1 MSDKDIEKSRY
12 NEKAQSALDAGDLT
26 SVNALTLPLKA
37 PYDFYKLMIVEHL
50 GAESCILEIGAGM
63 GENTGFLLETGAR
76 VCSSDIS
83 VESLS
88 VLSKRFE
95 GNAQLTTKVAD
106 IEKLPFED
114 GVFDMVVNAG
124 SLSYGDHNAVLN
136 EIYRVLKPAGA
147 FIAIDSLNNNPIYRF
162 NRYVHYLRG
171 SRSLSVIKRAPD
183 LRLLRK
189 YEQKFGKVEHQFF
202 GSISYL
208 APLLNA
214 VFGEKMAT
222 KISDRIDGLVG
233 VKRSAFKFVMVAE
246 KKL

>member
-1 MSDKDIEKSRY
+1 
-12 NEKAQSALDAGDLT
+12 
-26 SVNALTLPLKA
+26 
-37 PYDFYKLMIVEHL
+37 
-50 GAESCILEIGAGM
+50 
-63 GENTGFLLETGAR
+63 
-76 VCSSDIS
+76 
-83 VESLS
+83 
-88 VLSKRFE
+88 
-95 GNAQLTTKVAD
+95 
-106 IEKLPFED
+106 LPFED

-124 SLSYGDHNAVLN
+124 
-136 EIYRVLKPAGA
+136 
-147 FIAIDSLNNNPIYRF
+147 
-162 NRYVHYLRG
+162 
-171 SRSLSVIKRAPD
+171 SLSVIKRAPD

>member
-1 MSDKDIEKSRY
+1 LTQPLRTLYIAYQDFISDYADS
-12 NEKAQSALDAGDLT
+12 NS
-26 SVNALTLPLKA
+26 S
-37 PYDFYKLMIVEHL
+37 
-50 GAESCILEIGAGM
+50 ILEIGSGM
-63 GENTGFLLETGAR
+63 GENTGFLLATGAK
-76 VCSSDIS
+76 VCATDIS
-83 VESLS
+83 QDSLN
-88 VLSKRFE
+88 VMKNRF
-95 GNAQLTTKVAD
+95 NTDRLITKVAD

-114 GVFDMVVNAG
+114 GMFVMVGNAG
-124 SLSYGDHNAVLN
+124 SLSYGDHNTVLN
-136 EIYRVLKPAGA
+136 EIYRVLKPTGT
-147 FIAIDSLNNNPIYRF
+147 FVAIDSLNNNPIYRF

-189 YEQKFGKVEHQFF
+189 YEQKFGKVENQFF

-208 APLLNA
+208 VPLLNA

>member
-1 MSDKDIEKSRY
+1 MSDKKTEKNRY
-12 NEKAQSALDAGDLT
+12 NSEAQSALDNNNLS
-26 SVNALTLPLKA
+26 SVNNLTLPLKT
-37 PYDFYKLMIVEHL
+37 PYFFYQKAITNRANSDSL
-50 GAESCILEIGAGM
+50 ILEIGAGM
-63 GENTGFLLETGAR
+63 GENTEFLLATEAKVYAT
-76 VCSSDIS
+76 DIS
-83 VESLS
+83 QDSLN
-88 VLSKRFE
+88 VMKKRFVTDR
-95 GNAQLTTKVAD
+95 LITKIAD

-124 SLSYGDHNAVLN
+124 SLSYGDHNTVLN

-147 FIAIDSLNNNPIYRF
+147 FIAIDSLNHNPIYRF

-189 YEQKFGKVEHQFF
+189 YEGKFGQAENQFF

-208 APLLNA
+208 VPLLNA
-214 VFGEKMAT
+214 VFGEKITT
-222 KISDRIDGLVG
+222 KISDRIDSLVG

-246 KKL
+246 KKI

>member
-1 MSDKDIEKSRY
+1 MIDKDIEKIRY
-12 NEKAQSALDAGDLT
+12 NQKANHALKNSNLF
-26 SVNALTLPLKA
+26 SVNRLTQPLKT
-37 PYDFYKLMIVEHL
+37 PYVFYKKAIANH
-50 GAESCILEIGAGM
+50 ANSDSFILEIGSGM
-63 GENTGFLLETGAR
+63 GENTEFLLTTGAK
-76 VCSSDIS
+76 VYATDIS
-83 VESLS
+83 QDSLN
-88 VLSKRFE
+88 VMKKRF
-95 GNAQLTTKVAD
+95 NTDRLITKVAD
-106 IEKLPFED
+106 IERLPFED
-114 GVFDMVVNAG
+114 GVFDIVVNAG
-124 SLSYGDHNAVLN
+124 SLSYGDHNTVLN

-208 APLLNA
+208 VPLLNA
-214 VFGEKMAT
+214 VFGEKMST

>member
-1 MSDKDIEKSRY
+1 MSDKDIEERRY
-12 NEKAQSALDAGDLT
+12 NGKAQSALDAGYLT
-26 SVNALTLPLKA
+26 SINALTLPLKT
-37 PYDFYKLMIVEHL
+37 PYDFYESVIVERL
-50 GAESCILEIGAGM
+50 GAESFVLEIGAGM
-63 GENTGFLLETGAR
+63 GENTGFLLETGAY

-83 VESLS
+83 VESLN
-88 VLSKRFE
+88 VLMKRFD

-124 SLSYGDHNAVLN
+124 SLSYGNHNTVLN
-136 EIYRVLKPAGA
+136 EIHRVLKPDGV
-147 FIAIDSLNNNPIYRF
+147 FVAIDSLNNNPIYRF

-183 LRLLRK
+183 LGLLRK
-189 YEQKFGKVEHQFF
+189 YEYKFGQVENQFF

-208 APLLNA
+208 VPLLNA
-214 VFGEKMAT
+214 VFGEKIAT
-222 KISDRIDGLVG
+222 KISGRIDSLVG